1 MHSHGGILRGIS
13 VTSVRPGSPF
23 CPSRW
28 QALGWVL
35 VGSAR
40 RAFCGQS
47 TRSTACIWTF
57 FTRNDWDMIRCF
69 VWFSS
74 TWCLIFGMYCFAMF
88 STFSTMFQLRHATVS
103 LDLMACIN
111 KSRSSKLTAAPSS
124 TSTGQM
130 GETWVRLGQDNKRW
144 TSFSARV
151 AFGVVLLGIYTGRS
165 GSRLFVDYKIYECL
179 WGM

>member
-57 FTRNDWDMIRCF
+57 VTCNDWDMIRCF

-88 STFSTMFQLRHATVS
+88 SAFSTMFQLRHATVS

-124 TSTGQM
+124 TSTGHM
-130 GETWVRLGQDNKRW
+130 GETWAILGHDNKRW
-144 TSFSARV
+144 
-151 AFGVVLLGIYTGRS
+151 
-165 GSRLFVDYKIYECL
+165 K
-179 WGM
+179 